1 MEGANEAAR
10 RAVNG
15 ILSRAGSTAQP
26 CAVWEL
32 REPEIFEPLKRIDKI
47 LFDLDHQKPHPGF
60 AAMKP
65 LLHM

>member
-26 CAVWEL
+26 CVVWEL
-32 REPEIFEPLKRIDKI
+32 REPAIFEPLKRIDEI
-47 LFDLDHQKPHPGF
+47 LFDLGKPHPGF

-65 LLHM
+65 LLHIQI